1 METFFEGEVE
11 RLQFTSDRMSKR
23 ALEKKARDAAVLD
36 EKVLLLLFIRRM
48 LSMILSFQEVSAPSV
63 QEKSDEK
70 SKTVSLLLAYLFPY
84 TLYILSGHELVWF
97 RV

>member
-36 EKVLLLLFIRRM
+36 EKVLLFLFIRRI
-48 LSMILSFQEVSAPSV
+48 LSMYF
-63 QEKSDEK
+63 
-70 SKTVSLLLAYLFPY
+70 
-84 TLYILSGHELVWF
+84 ILSGSISTFCTRKIRRKE
-97 RV
+97 